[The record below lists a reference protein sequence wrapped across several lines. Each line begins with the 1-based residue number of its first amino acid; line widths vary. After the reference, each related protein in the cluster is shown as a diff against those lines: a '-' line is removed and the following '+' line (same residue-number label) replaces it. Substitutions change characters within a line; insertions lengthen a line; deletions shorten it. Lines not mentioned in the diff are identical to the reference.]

1 MRTLYA
7 NGCSFTYGSE
17 IIAGVDEALIPA
29 QKRWSLSWPGQLGR
43 ELGFDRVFNDGV
55 PCSSNDRVVRTT
67 IRWVLHELAAGVAPA
82 DLFVVIGWSSP
93 MRREFRI
100 NGSWRQLVP
109 HHDYHDLELD
119 IFARTYRELAWDPVE
134 AAVRFA
140 TQLVVMQSFLR
151 ANHIEHLF
159 FDALEPLARTR
170 SACPE
175 LVDGYL
181 SSLDRARYFQFMV
194 EDGALA
200 SLGPAAQRR
209 HPTPE
214 EHAAW
219 ARELAR
225 FCAAYM
231 AERPAVGASR
241 LEGAPDVP
249 MLDIKRGRSDRPQ
262 DRRHDVATI
271 DAVPEPSFRSRMSER
286 IRAAF
291 RRDPFI
297 YD

>member
-17 IIAGVDEALIPA
+17 IIAGVDEALVPA
-29 QKRWSLSWPGQLGR
+29 QNRWSLSWPGQLGR
-43 ELGFDRVFNDGV
+43 ELGFERVFNDGF
-55 PCSSNDRVVRTT
+55 PCSSNDRIVRTT
-67 IRWVLHELAAGVAPA
+67 IRWVLHELGAGTAPA
-82 DLFVVIGWSSP
+82 DLFVVLGWSSP

-109 HHDYHDLELD
+109 HHDYPDLELD
-119 IFARTYRELAWDPVE
+119 VFARTYRELAWDPVE

-140 TQLVVMQSFLR
+140 TQLVAMQSFFR
-151 ANHIEHLF
+151 ANHVEYLF
-159 FDALEPLARTR
+159 FDALEPLACTR

-181 SSLDRARYFQFMV
+181 SSLDRTRYFQFLV

-200 SLGPAAQRR
+200 SLGPVEQRR
-209 HPTPE
+209 HPTPA

-225 FCAAYM
+225 FCAGYI
-231 AERPAVGASR
+231 AERPAARTTR
-241 LEGAPDVP
+241 LEGTANVP
-249 MLDIKRGRSDRPQ
+249 MLDIKRGRSAHPKAPSSE
-262 DRRHDVATI
+262 VAAAG
-271 DAVPEPSFRSRMSER
+271 AVPESSLGSRLSRR
-286 IRAAF
+286 ILAAF